1 MLVVSVVSLKGGVGK
16 TTVAL
21 GLAGAAQRRGLR
33 TLLVDLD
40 PQGNATTALDPT
52 DLRFTGSDV
61 LADARPGVLAEAVVA
76 TAWGAGLDVVA
87 SEPALEHR
95 NHPLDGRGGEHRL
108 RTTMQ
113 GLSGYDLVL
122 IDTPPSLGELTKNAL
137 AASRRVVVVTEPTL
151 FAVTGAH
158 QALAAVD
165 VVRTGFNLGL
175 RAAGIVVNR
184 YRSRSSEHAY
194 RHRELVDHYGPLVL
208 DPVLP
213 ERVCLLQAQG
223 AHVPVHTWPGAS
235 AREVARTLDGYLT
248 HVVASAAADDDS
260 LTRGTR
266 TR

>member
-16 TTVAL
+16 TTVTL

-33 TLLVDLD
+33 TLVVDLD
-40 PQGNATTALDPT
+40 PQGNASIALDP
-52 DLRFTGSDV
+52 DEARFTASDV
-61 LADARPGVLAEAVVA
+61 LADARPGVLGDAV
-76 TAWGAGLDVVA
+76 TTSGWGPGLDVVP

-113 GLSGYDLVL
+113 GLRRYDLVL

-137 AASRRVVVVTEPTL
+137 AASARVVVVTEPTL

-165 VVRTGFNLGL
+165 VVRTGFNLRL
-175 RAAGIVVNR
+175 RPAGIVVNR
-184 YRSRSSEHAY
+184 FRARSPEHAF
-194 RHRELVDHYGPLVL
+194 RHRELVEHYGPLVL

-213 ERVCLLQAQG
+213 ERVCLVQAQG
-223 AHVPVHTWPGAS
+223 AHIPVQSWSGTA
-235 AREVARTLDGYLT
+235 ARDVARTLDGYLT
-248 HVVASAAADDDS
+248 QVVASAEADEDS
-260 LTRGTR
+260 LTRGAR
-266 TR
+266 SR